1 MAEPSTSAGLS
12 PVTSGF
18 IEINQENRTLRDLV
32 EIYRHLSGLA
42 LQDADIGTVA
52 QLIARRTEVT
62 VAVISQKMGIL
73 AAASPGESYENS
85 VQYVHDH
92 LIHPRLAHMLAM
104 AGKTRRALR
113 LPDPTRGRARI
124 VAPILVG
131 DTVPAYLV
139 SLVADAPEQGEDIHL
154 LIAEHA
160 ATICGVILARE
171 RVISSAGS
179 QVRDD
184 LIEGLLSGSG
194 RDNDEVVRWAQH
206 LGFDGERDHRV
217 LSVIIEAPPGD
228 SERSRLVAERAAGAT
243 ARLFAAQSPDA
254 ITAVRAREVI
264 VVLSEPATPAT
275 GIRADQLGALCVQRL
290 GALFPDVGVS
300 IGIGGAFR
308 EPAHIARS
316 YEEARRTNEAI
327 RRLGRRGA
335 VVAFDTLGISRLLL
349 QVPDPEALREFA
361 TDILGAVLRH
371 EQEHQ
376 SKYVTTLKCYF
387 QENNSPRRAA
397 DLLHV
402 HPNTVTYRV
411 RRVEEITGLD
421 LDNYR
426 DRLAAQV
433 ALEILEALGEAGL

>member
-1 MAEPSTSAGLS
+1 MAEPSA
-12 PVTSGF
+12 TSGVT
-18 IEINQENRTLRDLV
+18 EINQENRTLRDLV

-52 QLIARRTEVT
+52 ELIARRTAVT

-73 AAASPGESYENS
+73 AAASPGESYEHS

-92 LIHPRLAHMLAM
+92 LIHPRLAHLLAM

-113 LPDPTRGRARI
+113 LPDPARNAAMI
-124 VAPILVG
+124 VAPILIG

-139 SLVADAPEQGEDIHL
+139 SLFVPPVEDVPEQSEDTHL

-171 RVISSAGS
+171 RVITSAGS

-194 RDNDEVVRWAQH
+194 RDHDEVVRWAHH
-206 LGFDGERDHRV
+206 LGFDSERNHRV
-217 LSVIIEAPPGD
+217 LSVLIEAPPGG
-228 SERSRLVAERAAGAT
+228 SERSKLVAEHAAAAT
-243 ARLFAAQSPDA
+243 ARLFVAQSPDA

-264 VVLSEPATPAT
+264 VVLSEPATPGT
-275 GIRADQLGALCVQRL
+275 GIRAEQLGALCVQRL

-300 IGIGGAFR
+300 IGIGGGFR

-335 VVAFDTLGISRLLL
+335 VVAFDSLGISHLLL

-361 TDILGAVLRH
+361 NDILGEVLRH

-376 SKYVTTLKCYF
+376 SKYVATLKCYF
-387 QENNSPRRAA
+387 QENNSLRRAA
-397 DLLHV
+397 ERLHV
-402 HPNTVTYRV
+402 HPNTITYRV

-421 LDNYR
+421 LENYR
-426 DRLAAQV
+426 DRLAVQV
-433 ALEILEALGEAGL
+433 ALEILETLGEAEV